1 MKPQIRSIPT
11 MNLSNPA
18 QNAPDAN
25 PNPIASPLPARCRL
39 VLPHFQSLPT
49 LKTYLPDL
57 LRSLEHHAVPVEVKV
72 VDDGSSRLMQK
83 WILSW
88 TKRLSQTH
96 PELLD
101 TQLLEQNHGKGY
113 AIRQGWSGASDSIE
127 LLAFVDA
134 DGSIPADAVSTQLLA
149 ALQEPN
155 QLRCGIR
162 PAPSRATRSLKR
174 RFMAACFA
182 TYARHMLG
190 IEVKDPQCGFKMLP
204 RSLYQQLHRRLKVN
218 RFAFDCELLAH
229 AALLNTPI
237 QEVEL
242 PWLESPTS
250 TVRSIRD
257 GWRMVLDL
265 RNIRRSLQLRKRL
278 RRPAD
283 TH

>member
-1 MKPQIRSIPT
+1 
-11 MNLSNPA
+11 MNLSESA
-18 QNAPDAN
+18 QTAPEANLNA
-25 PNPIASPLPARCRL
+25 IASPQPARCRL

-49 LKTYLPDL
+49 LKAYLPDL
-57 LRSLEHHAVPVEVKV
+57 LRSLNSHAVPVEVKI

-113 AIRQGWSGASDSIE
+113 AIRQGWNSVSDSIE

-134 DGSIPADAVSTQLLA
+134 DGSIPADAVSNQLLA
-149 ALQEPN
+149 ALQEPHH
-155 QLRCGIR
+155 LHCGIR

-182 TYARHMLG
+182 TYARRMLR
-190 IEVKDPQCGFKMLP
+190 IEVKDPQCGFKMVP
-204 RSLYQQLHRRLKVN
+204 RSLYQQLHRRFKVN

-237 QEVEL
+237 REVEL
-242 PWLESPTS
+242 PWVESPTS

-257 GWRMVLDL
+257 GWRMMLDL
-265 RNIRRSLQLRKRL
+265 RRIRRSLQLRNRL
-278 RRPAD
+278 RRSGD